1 MSSAAALPGTWEHV
15 RGSESSS
22 CCLRTELLRSLCT
35 ISLQILFGTK
45 GLNFSSRE
53 SAALSPESS
62 SSGVCVRRAPA
73 TCSRGTSGH
82 TELSSEPHLLFL
94 RLAHWSGGLRG
105 NTLAGPKPG
114 VFSMRKSSQVPDQSP
129 FLGGSHPFV
138 SGCPQLSIIRP
149 SSWGALDPKKQCSGN
164 PWATVIARWRRAG
177 EEAASTPEFGHIRK
191 QHLSQCF
198 SSLLPHG
205 GLSLTGA
212 LWLRGGAGMVRSH
225 SCLPQLHSS
234 PWSPRVSQFPP
245 NSRCCTD
252 HLGFATVGVERC
264 GLGT

>member
-1 MSSAAALPGTWEHV
+1 M
-15 RGSESSS
+15 
-22 CCLRTELLRSLCT
+22 
-35 ISLQILFGTK
+35 
-45 GLNFSSRE
+45 
-53 SAALSPESS
+53 
-62 SSGVCVRRAPA
+62 RRAPA
-73 TCSRGTSGH
+73 TCSRGTCGH
-82 TELSSEPHLLFL
+82 TELSSEPQLLFL

-105 NTLAGPKPG
+105 NTSAGPKPG
-114 VFSMRKSSQVPDQSP
+114 VFSLRKSSQVPDQSP

-164 PWATVIARWRRAG
+164 PRATVIARWRRAG
-177 EEAASTPEFGHIRK
+177 EEAASTPELGHIRK

-198 SSLLPHG
+198 SSLSPHE
-205 GLSLTGA
+205 GLSLMGA
-212 LWLRGGAGMVRSH
+212 LWLRGGAGMARSH